1 MSSNYFTNPL
11 VFLIETAFFLYM
23 LLLALRLLMPWARWD
38 YHHPISQF
46 IVRCTQPPV
55 MLLRS
60 IIPTIGRLDVATLL
74 VLIIVTMIK
83 LVLVSALFGYLLG
96 PMALIQRSIAE
107 IFSLF
112 ITLFTI
118 TILIEVLLSWITAP
132 GSHNPA
138 AHLIRR
144 LNAPL
149 LEPVRKKLP
158 VTSGLDLTPLVVVIG
173 LQLLHMLILPILL
186 LGH

>member
-1 MSSNYFTNPL
+1 MSNNYFTNPL

-23 LLLALRLLMPWARWD
+23 ILLALRLLMPWARWD

-46 IVRCTQPPV
+46 IVRFTQPPLN
-55 MLLRS
+55 LLRS
-60 IIPTIGRLDVATLL
+60 FIPAIGRLDTATLVL
-74 VLIIVTMIK
+74 LIIVTMIK
-83 LVLVSALFGYLLG
+83 LLLVSMLFGYLLG

-112 ITLFTI
+112 ITLFTV
-118 TILIEVLLSWITAP
+118 TILIEVVLSWITPP

-138 AHLIRR
+138 ANLIRR

-149 LEPVRKKLP
+149 LEPVRKKMP
-158 VTSGLDLTPLVVVIG
+158 STSGLDLTPLVVVIG
-173 LQLLHMLILPILL
+173 LQLLHMLVLPLLL
-186 LGH
+186 LGL

>member
-23 LLLALRLLMPWARWD
+23 ILVALRLLMPWVRWD

-46 IVRCTQPPV
+46 IVRFTQPP
-55 MLLRS
+55 LRVLRGF
-60 IIPTIGRLDVATLL
+60 IPAIGRLDLATL
-74 VLIIVTMIK
+74 VLLLIVTMIK
-83 LVLVSALFGYLLG
+83 LVLVSALFGYLPS
-96 PMALIQRSIAE
+96 PMALIQGSIAE
-107 IFSLF
+107 MFSLF

-118 TILIEVLLSWITAP
+118 TILIEVVLSWITAP
-132 GSHNPA
+132 GSYNPA
-138 AHLIRR
+138 AQLIRR

-158 VTSGLDLTPLVVVIG
+158 ATSGLDLSPLVVVIA
-173 LQLLHMLILPILL
+173 LQLVHMLVHPILL